1 VDQKPERLP
10 PSILGGDP
18 FNMFR
23 FLYRLDL
30 LWKLF
35 DEEYC
40 YSVMKACYE
49 AGGMGYDL
57 SFIENVRLF
66 RRLKEETGSNQ
77 LIGFGNPTWEQG
89 VFLNGRFLHYSRDR
103 IIRTL
108 VERLWPGDIAK
119 IVEEKL
125 SHEAVLV
132 FGYDRDA
139 SLLSEKEIESI
150 YLDEEAFLRRLS
162 IFEDC
167 QYILMGGADADYLV
181 SLGRMD
187 IVARMA
193 DIVREAGYIPFL
205 LTQYPSLVLPRTE
218 EAGLRVDGYAV
229 PLNRE
234 WSWFTRDACL
244 EAVRATNKP
253 VIAFMPLASGQLKK
267 DVRGALEWLYAEA
280 GVEAILYGTATA
292 EHARETTRIA
302 REAREAADFIRK
314 QRRES

>member
-1 VDQKPERLP
+1 MDQAPGRLP

-23 FLYRLDL
+23 FLYRWDL

-40 YSVMKACYE
+40 YSVMKAYYE
-49 AGGMGYDL
+49 AGGTGYDL

-66 RRLKEETGSNQ
+66 KRLKEETRDD

-89 VFLNGRFLHYSRDR
+89 VFLNGRYLQYSRDR
-103 IIRTL
+103 IIHTL
-108 VERLWPGDIAK
+108 VDRVWPRDIAK

-132 FGYDRDA
+132 FGYDREA
-139 SLLSEKEIESI
+139 PLLDQKEIESI
-150 YLDEEAFLRRLS
+150 QLDEDAFLRRLS

-193 DIVREAGYIPFL
+193 EVVREAGYIPFL
-205 LTQYPSLVLPRTE
+205 LSQYPSLVLPRAE
-218 EAGLRVDGYAV
+218 EANLKVEGYAV

-244 EAVRATNKP
+244 EAVRATEKP

-267 DVRGALEWLYAEA
+267 DVRGALEWLYLEA
-280 GVEAILYGTATA
+280 GVDSILYGTATA
-292 EHARETTRIA
+292 EHARETTKIA
-302 REAREAADFIRK
+302 REARDHADLIRR
-314 QRRES
+314 QRRSN

>member
-1 VDQKPERLP
+1 MDQKPERLP

>member
-1 VDQKPERLP
+1 MTQKPERLP

-23 FLYRLDL
+23 FLYRWDL

-40 YSVMKACYE
+40 YSVMRACYE
-49 AGGMGYDL
+49 AGGIAYDL
-57 SFIENVRLF
+57 SFMENVRLF
-66 RRLKEETGSNQ
+66 RRLKEDTGDE

-89 VFLNGRFLHYSRDR
+89 VFLNGRFLQHSRDR

-108 VERLWPGDIAK
+108 VDRLWPRDVAK

-132 FGYDRDA
+132 FGYDRNA
-139 SLLSEKEIESI
+139 LPITEQEIESI

-193 DIVREAGYIPFL
+193 EVVRQAGYLPFL
-205 LTQYPSLVLPRTE
+205 LSQYPSLVLPRAE

-244 EAVRATNKP
+244 EAVRATRKP

-280 GVEAILYGTATA
+280 GVESILYGTATA

-302 REAREAADFIRK
+302 REAREAADSIRK
-314 QRRES
+314 QRSNG

>member
-1 VDQKPERLP
+1 MDRSSERLP

-23 FLYRLDL
+23 FLYRWDL

-40 YSVMKACYE
+40 YSVMRACYE
-49 AGGMGYDL
+49 AGGLAYDL
-57 SFIENVRLF
+57 SFMENVRLF
-66 RRLKEETGSNQ
+66 RRLKEETGDE

-89 VFLNGRFLHYSRDR
+89 VFLNGRFLQYSRDR

-108 VERLWPGDIAK
+108 VDQLWPREIAR

-150 YLDEEAFLRRLS
+150 YLDEEVFLHRLS

-193 DIVREAGYIPFL
+193 DIVREAGYTPYL
-205 LTQYPSLVLPRTE
+205 LSQYPSLVLPRVE
-218 EAGLRVDGYAV
+218 EAGVKVDGYAV

-244 EAVRATNKP
+244 EAVCSTDKP

-280 GVEAILYGTATA
+280 GVDSILYGTATA
-292 EHARETTRIA
+292 EHARQTTLIA
-302 REAREAADFIRK
+302 REARETADLMRK
-314 QRRES
+314 QRNEG

>member
-1 VDQKPERLP
+1 VDRSSERLP

-23 FLYRLDL
+23 FLYRWDL

-40 YSVMKACYE
+40 YSVMRACYE
-49 AGGMGYDL
+49 AGGLAYDL
-57 SFIENVRLF
+57 SFMENVRLF
-66 RRLKEETGSNQ
+66 RRLKEETGDE

-89 VFLNGRFLHYSRDR
+89 VFLNGRFLQYSRDR

-108 VERLWPGDIAK
+108 VDQLWPREIAR
-119 IVEEKL
+119 IVEDKL

-150 YLDEEAFLRRLS
+150 YLDEEVFLHRLS

-193 DIVREAGYIPFL
+193 DIVREAGYIPYL
-205 LTQYPSLVLPRTE
+205 LSQYPSLVLPRVV
-218 EAGLRVDGYAV
+218 EAGIKVDGYAV

-244 EAVRATNKP
+244 EAVRSTNKP

-280 GVEAILYGTATA
+280 GVESILYGTATA
-292 EHARETTRIA
+292 EHARQTTLIA
-302 REAREAADFIRK
+302 REARETADLMRK
-314 QRRES
+314 QRNEG